1 MMKKVYGE
9 DFLSNSL
16 IHEWFK
22 RFQEGR
28 EALEDDERSG
38 RPRNVVNEE
47 TRKLCVNSSE
57 KSRNHR

>member
-1 MMKKVYGE
+1 MATIIYPV
-9 DFLSNSL
+9 FR

-28 EALEDDERSG
+28 EALGDDERSG
-38 RPRNVVNEE
+38 RPRNVVN
-47 TRKLCVNSSE
+47 SSE